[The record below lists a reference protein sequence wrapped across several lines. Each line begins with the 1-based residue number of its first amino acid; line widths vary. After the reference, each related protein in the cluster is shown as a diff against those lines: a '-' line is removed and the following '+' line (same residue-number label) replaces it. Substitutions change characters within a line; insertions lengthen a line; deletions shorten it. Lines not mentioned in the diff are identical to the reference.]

1 MKSYTP
7 RSLNIKTSS
16 SIKLIK
22 LIILFMLIIVILV
35 TFFFSNSKKN
45 TFTLNEQVFEGE
57 YENDKNFIKI
67 NKLKLIGYN
76 EAGTPYQLTAES
88 AIKETKNIDTIV
100 LYSVQ
105 ADISLNNKNWLFLN
119 TEKAI
124 FEINKKTLRTDD
136 KIQGYYDDG
145 SSFYSSSMEYNFDT
159 GIAKSEEEIVMFGK
173 WGNIKSKKFSFN
185 SIKDIYR
192 FEDKAVMIVK

>member
-1 MKSYTP
+1 MYDSVNFFNLSESIGSGIKSPKYE
-7 RSLNIKTSS
+7 
-16 SIKLIK
+16 
-22 LIILFMLIIVILV
+22 
-35 TFFFSNSKKN
+35 KN
-45 TFTLNEQVFEGE
+45 LRIEIGIF
-57 YENDKNFIKI
+57 KNFGDLP
-67 NKLKLIGYN
+67 ND
-76 EAGTPYQLTAES
+76 S

-100 LYSVQ
+100 LYNVK

-124 FEINKKTLRTDD
+124 FEINKKTLRTDN

-145 SSFYSSSMEYNFDT
+145 SSFYSSSMEYNFDN

>member
-1 MKSYTP
+1 MIIHSYLSDASMHFFIMGIIEFTP
-7 RSLNIKTSS
+7 PGS
-16 SIKLIK
+16 
-22 LIILFMLIIVILV
+22 
-35 TFFFSNSKKN
+35 
-45 TFTLNEQVFEGE
+45 
-57 YENDKNFIKI
+57 
-67 NKLKLIGYN
+67 
-76 EAGTPYQLTAES
+76 
-88 AIKETKNIDTIV
+88 
-100 LYSVQ
+100 
-105 ADISLNNKNWLFLN
+105 
-119 TEKAI
+119 

-145 SSFYSSSMEYNFDT
+145 SSFYSSSMEYNLDT